1 MMTYSLG
8 FFLGPGL
15 PRGFGMPS
23 EGMGVERL
31 VPLEP
36 LTPLGAAF
44 GLGVPL
50 GDGASC
56 NGAGVDCAS
65 ELSSCDIV
73 CFGAVGSS
81 VIGVGAGDD
90 AAEEDSFL
98 GMNCLSI
105 DGDSLNTMILL

>member
-31 VPLEP
+31 VPSAP
-36 LTPLGAAF
+36 LVPLGAAF

-56 NGAGVDCAS
+56 MGAGVDCAS
-65 ELSSCDIV
+65 ELFSCDMVGLSAI
-73 CFGAVGSS
+73 GSS
-81 VIGVGAGDD
+81 IFVIGAGDE
-90 AAEEDSFL
+90 AAEEDSFCNVNL
-98 GMNCLSI
+98 LSI
-105 DGDSLNTMILL
+105 DGDSFRMMILL